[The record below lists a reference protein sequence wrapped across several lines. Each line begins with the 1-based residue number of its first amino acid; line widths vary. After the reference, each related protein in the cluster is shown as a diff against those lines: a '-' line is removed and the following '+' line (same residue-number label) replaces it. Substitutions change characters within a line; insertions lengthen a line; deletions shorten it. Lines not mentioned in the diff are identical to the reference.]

1 MNIRKYLIIIN
12 LLISLSLEMFGLFHI
27 FNVSPYLLIGLIVA
41 PMKLI
46 YRDGKNKNHILYV
59 ITLFFALQLPL
70 LPIIEYQK
78 IKNNAN
84 YIEELSARKE
94 QLISQTEKILKNGA
108 WGIYKENNKNI
119 ADLEIKIENYKNN
132 SIEVNYYKSFIEM
145 LIIFLVE
152 YMLFFQLQSFNGVF
166 FRKKYHKKEIE

>member
-27 FNVSPYLLIGLIVA
+27 FNISPYLLIGLVVA

-46 YRDGKNKNHILYV
+46 YRDNKSYVLYV

-84 YIEELSARKE
+84 YIEELSSRKE
-94 QLISQTEKILKNGA
+94 QLIFQNEKILKNGA

-119 ADLEIKIENYKNN
+119 TDLEVKIENYKNN

-166 FRKKYHKKEIE
+166 FRKKYQKKEIE